1 MKLLIGAFC
10 LLFLLIYVIIGLT
23 KKSGKM
29 LVTLGETLVSFI
41 GALILSRSLSGV
53 GSDLVMDVA
62 IPKIMGNMGVSA
74 ASLQVGP
81 LAESIA
87 AIVRMVITPVLFIV
101 LFFLLLTVIGL
112 VCKIVF
118 AIAKVE
124 VPDVRRPFNRLCG
137 VLIGLV
143 CGVLCLL
150 VIVAPTLGTIDTL
163 GTVYDVLVAEEVDT
177 SAPVVEGSVTVSV
190 DSIMEIGEAP
200 IAKQLYRFGGK
211 GIFRYLTTT
220 RWEDQKVVL
229 GDEVKAIST
238 IIDQLSVL
246 GKASPAQYGEKE
258 VAALKGAAESVD
270 DSVLLS
276 NMVAG
281 VMSEASGT
289 WKEGGSYMG
298 ISFPGQKGQY
308 GKIMTAF
315 FTVFSTTDRSLVSTD
330 LGTMADVFGVLV
342 KYDMFALL
350 DGDGD
355 AFANKLTMGGVV
367 DELYAVLD
375 ANPRMAPVKVAIA
388 DAGMSVMLGS
398 LGGDVNALREEHGE
412 LMNDMAGALKN
423 AVAGQSG
430 TINAEALRAETAT
443 AIQNAEVDVDDSVVD
458 LVVDALV
465 DEFTAEELAA
475 LSEDEIVD
483 RLINRFGANQ

>member
-1 MKLLIGAFC
+1 
-10 LLFLLIYVIIGLT
+10 
-23 KKSGKM
+23 
-29 LVTLGETLVSFI
+29 
-41 GALILSRSLSGV
+41 
-53 GSDLVMDVA
+53 
-62 IPKIMGNMGVSA
+62 
-74 ASLQVGP
+74 
-81 LAESIA
+81 
-87 AIVRMVITPVLFIV
+87 
-101 LFFLLLTVIGL
+101 
-112 VCKIVF
+112 
-118 AIAKVE
+118 
-124 VPDVRRPFNRLCG
+124 
-137 VLIGLV
+137 
-143 CGVLCLL
+143 
-150 VIVAPTLGTIDTL
+150 
-163 GTVYDVLVAEEVDT
+163 
-177 SAPVVEGSVTVSV
+177 
-190 DSIMEIGEAP
+190 
-200 IAKQLYRFGGK
+200 
-211 GIFRYLTTT
+211 
-220 RWEDQKVVL
+220 
-229 GDEVKAIST
+229 
-238 IIDQLSVL
+238 
-246 GKASPAQYGEKE
+246 
-258 VAALKGAAESVD
+258 
-270 DSVLLS
+270 
-276 NMVAG
+276 
-281 VMSEASGT
+281 
-289 WKEGGSYMG
+289 MG
-298 ISFPGQKGQY
+298 ISFPGQMGQY